1 VVRRIEDDFS
11 IAVPLEFR
19 IPSYPQARIA
29 VICHVFHV
37 DLAEEIHRTLTNIK
51 FRADLFVST
60 DTPGKLDVLK
70 SVFGGWGNGAAELRL
85 VPNRGRD
92 VAPKFVTFRA
102 ALESYDLLLFLHS
115 KKSGHRETGSQWRE
129 MLFQTL
135 VGSPEIVASIIYAFY
150 RFPSLGVIFPQH
162 CEHVR
167 EYVQWLGNFYI
178 ARRLA
183 HRMGFKLKSDGFLDF
198 PSGSM
203 FWARSAALRP
213 LVQLGLQIRDFPE
226 EKGQIDGTA
235 AHAIERLVLYACE
248 HAGFSWMKVADPSFF
263 SDRSTVVTIATPD
276 ELDDFVVRRRVTLL
290 TRGNRGTRW
299 SARLVRLRSGVGRL
313 LNAVGH

>member
-1 VVRRIEDDFS
+1 
-11 IAVPLEFR
+11 
-19 IPSYPQARIA
+19 
-29 VICHVFHV
+29 
-37 DLAEEIHRTLTNIK
+37 LAEEIYRTLANIE

-60 DTPGKLDVLK
+60 DTPDKLDVLK
-70 SVFGGWGNGAAELRL
+70 RVFGGWRNGAAELRL

-92 VAPKFVTFRA
+92 VAPKFVAFRA

-115 KKSGHRETGSQWRE
+115 KKSGHRETGAQWRE
-129 MLFQTL
+129 MLLQTL

-150 RFPSLGVIFPQH
+150 RFPSLGVVFPQH

-167 EYVQWLGNFYI
+167 PYVQWLGNFYV

-183 HRMGFKLKSDGFLDF
+183 HRMGFNLKPDGFLDF

-213 LVQLGLQIRDFPE
+213 LVQLGLQIRDFAE
-226 EKGQIDGTA
+226 EKGQIDGTT

-248 HAGFSWMKVADPSFF
+248 HAGLTWTKVANPSFF
-263 SDRSTVVTIATPD
+263 CNRSTIVTIASPN
-276 ELDDFVVRRRVTLL
+276 ELDDFVFQHRVTLL
-290 TRGNRGTRW
+290 RSGNRRSKW
-299 SARLVRLRSGVGRL
+299 LARLVRLRSGAGRL
-313 LNAVGH
+313 LNTVGH